1 MKNWK
6 PVRIEKDIFIFFFFF
21 LLLNKNFKKENWGRR
36 ELKRW
41 DCEVGP
47 KGRWG
52 KRERERKLQHQDSE
66 GIVKDS

>member
-6 PVRIEKDIFIFFFFF
+6 PVRIERDIFIFF

-36 ELKRW
+36 ELKRRW

-52 KRERERKLQHQDSE
+52 KREREMERKLQHQDSE